1 MNLTEG
7 NRLPTGHDLALI
19 STSQL
24 LRLPDPDWLMER
36 VLPLGAVS
44 VIYGQPETGKSFIA
58 LDWAMCVS
66 EGMPWLGVYRTKQT
80 PVIYIAAE
88 GGTGIKKRVRAWM
101 QNYGVQNLAAMYW
114 QVVPLLIREEGVL
127 ERTLDKL
134 DDDINGINPG
144 LIVFDTL
151 SRSFSSGDENSSEDM
166 AHFVDKIIDL
176 STRKGTAALIV
187 HHTNAAGTRER
198 GHGSLRG
205 NVNTMFRCASTQNGD
220 RKLVSVT
227 LENDKQKDDAKLGD
241 IHLDVKLVESSLVLV
256 AGEAPER
263 AKKGGPPEPMRKID
277 MLKLLS
283 THAEG
288 LTWKEW
294 QLASGVDKNR
304 FNRRIAHLTAESE
317 IFKQEGRYLAM
328 PASVDLAFADEEED

>member
-1 MNLTEG
+1 MNSTEG

-144 LIVFDTL
+144 LIVFD
-151 SRSFSSGDENSSEDM
+151 
-166 AHFVDKIIDL
+166 
-176 STRKGTAALIV
+176 
-187 HHTNAAGTRER
+187 
-198 GHGSLRG
+198 
-205 NVNTMFRCASTQNGD
+205 
-220 RKLVSVT
+220 
-227 LENDKQKDDAKLGD
+227 
-241 IHLDVKLVESSLVLV
+241 
-256 AGEAPER
+256 
-263 AKKGGPPEPMRKID
+263 
-277 MLKLLS
+277 
-283 THAEG
+283 
-288 LTWKEW
+288 
-294 QLASGVDKNR
+294 
-304 FNRRIAHLTAESE
+304 
-317 IFKQEGRYLAM
+317 
-328 PASVDLAFADEEED
+328 